1 MQIKITEKWL
11 LDRGAAEDMDVT
23 AGSLDDSKLLIETE
37 KERQKQSR
45 TSVRKPAS
53 RSKVPAKAA

>member
-11 LDRGAAEDMDVT
+11 LDRGAADDMDVT

-37 KERQKQSR
+37 KERLKRSKA
-45 TSVRKPAS
+45 SVRKPAA
-53 RSKVPAKAA
+53 RSGVPAKAA

>member
-11 LDRGAAEDMDVT
+11 LDRGAADDIDVT

-37 KERQKQSR
+37 KERLKKSR
-45 TSVRKPAS
+45 TSVRKPAA
-53 RSKVPAKAA
+53 RSEVPVKVA

>member
-11 LDRGAAEDMDVT
+11 LNRGAAEDIDVT

-53 RSKVPAKAA
+53 RSGVPVKAA